1 MAELPW
7 MEWAKG
13 ELGTKEVP
21 GRGSNA
27 RIIEY
32 RKLAGIAL
40 DGDDSDV
47 PWCKIFVN
55 AAFRQA
61 NLPIEAN
68 AMALSITKDPNFVE
82 LDGPSPGCVVVYW
95 RGNPHS
101 GTGHIGFYVGE
112 NAQGTRIL
120 TLGGNEGDMVK
131 QAWFPKNSRA
141 FGLVG
146 YYWPESVDDPT
157 DGKLVVDDDGEPVG
171 SAE

>member
-1 MAELPW
+1 MSKLPW
-7 MEWAKG
+7 MEFAEG
-13 ELGTKEVP
+13 EVGEKEVP
-21 GRGSNA
+21 GRGSNP

-32 RKLAGIAL
+32 RKIAGIAL

-55 AAFRQA
+55 AAFKTA
-61 NLPIEAN
+61 GLPIQAN
-68 AMALSITKDPNFVE
+68 AMALSIKDDPNFVQ
-82 LDGPSPGCVVVYW
+82 LDGPAYGCVVAYW
-95 RGNPHS
+95 RGSPHS

-112 NAQGTRIL
+112 NENGRIL

-131 QAWFPKNSRA
+131 KAFFPKSSHS

-146 YYWPESVDDPT
+146 YYWPASVPDPE
-157 DGKLVVDDDGEPVG
+157 GGVVMVDDDGEPTG